1 MRTVTF
7 QPALDPYHAVF
18 RMLRLHNIFVTGHVI
33 TFDHLRLLDFYLLF
47 PFRFDEIRLAPTHRG
62 LKKIGSLYAGSRPY
76 GGVPDSNVLF
86 GRMRS
91 IQSAAID
98 TLLDQGYLASRDP
111 DRIELVVVEKEAPE
125 DLRQRVSATN
135 SKQAELMEALKT
147 LATHYPINGP
157 NGLKARTGLLEHR
170 YDPV

>member
-1 MRTVTF
+1 MKTVTF

-18 RMLRLHNIFVTGHVI
+18 RMLRLRDMIGLGNVI
-33 TFDHLRLLDFYLLF
+33 IFDHLRLLDFYLLF
-47 PFRFDEIRLAPTHRG
+47 PFRFDEIRLAPTHRS
-62 LKKIGSLYAGSRPY
+62 LKKIASSYAGLRPY
-76 GGVPDSNVLF
+76 GDVPDSNLLF

-98 TLLDQGYLASRDP
+98 TLLDQGYLASRDA
-111 DRIELVVVEKEAPE
+111 DRIKLVVAEKEAPA
-125 DLRQRVSATN
+125 DLHQRVVAANAEQS
-135 SKQAELMEALKT
+135 ELMEGLKT
-147 LATHYPINGP
+147 LATYYPITGP